1 MAAGNRK
8 GYPRRPSYQNLIHS
22 TVSLVWKA
30 FQTGYYAMLDP
41 VNKDSVLPK
50 QARVSP
56 DMSGRRSDHMLSQ
69 LLALNED
76 MIVQLRVERTEAV
89 GTPGFIT
96 GMIEQ
101 HERAAQ
107 RLRAQLK
114 GHKAKNGGL
123 LPGASLDKPI
133 TC

>member
-1 MAAGNRK
+1 M
-8 GYPRRPSYQNLIHS
+8 P
-22 TVSLVWKA
+22 
-30 FQTGYYAMLDP
+30 DP
-41 VNKDSVLPK
+41 VNKDTVLPK
-50 QARVSP
+50 QASVSP

-76 MIVQLRVERTEAV
+76 MIVQLRVERTEAA

-101 HERAAQ
+101 HEKAAK

-114 GHKAKNGGL
+114 DQKVKSGGL
-123 LPGASLDKPI
+123 LHGASLDEPI